1 MNLESQVEAL
11 QGRVATLE
19 AQMQVLLEHLGVHN
33 DSPGNTDARL
43 LELVRANQLI
53 EAIKLYREQTGI
65 GLKEAKSAV
74 DDLKRRYG

>member
-1 MNLESQVEAL
+1 VTDGGWIETVGVLLEGWCCHEPMNLESQVEAL

-53 EAIKLYREQTGI
+53 EAIKLY
-65 GLKEAKSAV
+65 
-74 DDLKRRYG
+74 